1 MSLLTDK
8 THDIFLYNLTLQRAS
23 NIQNTIHGNFSGS
36 KQQEIIVSRGKCLD
50 VFKPD
55 PVTGKVHVLLSQEMF
70 GIVRSLKAFRLTGS
84 RKDFIVVG
92 SDSGRIAILTYNPVK
107 NQLERVH
114 METFGKSGCRRII
127 PGQYCAVDPKGRAV
141 MLAATEKQKLV
152 YILNRD
158 ASAKITISS
167 PLEAHKAHTLVFDI
181 CGLDV
186 GFENPVFACLELDYE
201 DADADETGE
210 AAQEAQQC
218 LTYYELDLGL
228 NHVSRRWATDTHR
241 TACCLA
247 ALYGGKD
254 GPSGVLVGGE
264 DYIEYL
270 HEGLASSSNNQDE
283 DGSDKIVC
291 AIPRRTLHPPNKGI
305 LITQMTV
312 HKQKKSKFFALAQ
325 SELGDVYKVSIRLH
339 PNDSTKV
346 VGMTIS
352 LLDTLPVANALNI
365 SKRGVLFIPAE
376 FGDHVLYQF
385 ESIDVEDGV
394 ATCTS
399 EDTVKS
405 YIEFL
410 KKALVSNDI
419 KNDDPT
425 NNNDLSALTITNNP
439 NKTHITMQQYLSS
452 PENAHATAP
461 KFTPTILQNLRQIHT
476 VENLAPTTGVLV
488 GELAGNEVSP
498 QIYTLNGRGSRSSL
512 RILRHGA
519 AVTELAVS
527 DLPGVPGAVYTI
539 RDNSKDS
546 EGKSTKSKFD
556 KFIIV
561 SFADA
566 TIVLSV
572 GETVEEVG
580 KESGFLTQA
589 PTLACAALTHDCG
602 IVQVHPT
609 AVRIIKSGK
618 PPVEWKCPG
627 LRGIKCA
634 SANESQVVIALDG
647 GNLIYFEIDLVSG
660 AFEEKKTI
668 DFGTGND
675 VSCLDVGEVKVGRSR
690 SMFAAV
696 GFRDKIVRIISL
708 EPGKSLLQ
716 ERSFTTLN
724 ARPHTVAL
732 QHMPTSVNDGKGGL
746 EDIILTV
753 GLDDGSSIRTGVDP
767 ITGAISASP
776 TGRFL
781 GARPVSVSRINIDS
795 SPATLLL
802 SSRPWI
808 SRPDPK
814 SGKHVMAPLSYA
826 PLDHGCAFTSEAIAE
841 GIVATSGTTLRILAV
856 EAEGAG
862 LGVSEDE
869 AFNSNRVELRYTPR
883 QMCLLA
889 AGGGVSQEA
898 RKLVLVT
905 VESDINDYGMV
916 EKERMGFDKDGNGK
930 GGKDKKKE
938 GGEDGDG
945 MDIDSDEEDVTKKE
959 DETKNDSDKE
969 DSDEDDDDNK
979 ESRKTS
985 IRGPIPPKPG
995 HWGSCIRLVDPSDG
1009 CSTLDCIETNPNEA
1023 ALCCASVRF
1032 HSRGG
1037 EALLAV
1043 GSVTDLTLHPL
1054 RHTTSHISLY
1064 RVMNGERLQL
1074 LHRTQVDDGPVLAL
1088 THFQGRLMVG
1098 IGQTLKLYEM
1108 GKRQLLKKSELRG
1121 LPTMIKTLQ
1130 GAGDR
1135 AYVGDMMQSMHFV
1148 KYDSATSKLIL
1159 VASDRVPRPI
1169 TCQEL
1174 LDMNT
1179 VAVGDKFG
1187 NISILRLPRGA
1198 DAGAVDI
1205 SGNRALWD
1213 SSRDDA
1219 TPRLET
1225 LCNYHVGEVVTGM
1238 TRASL
1243 VAGGSESLIYVT
1255 VTGRI
1260 GALVPFTSRE
1270 TVDFYTQLEICMR
1283 TDAPRP
1289 TGREP
1294 QAYRSYYAPIK
1305 HVIDGGLCE
1314 MYGKLRY
1321 EDQKKI
1327 ADQLEREVT
1336 EVTKKLVD
1344 TRNALL

>member
-1 MSLLTDK
+1 MTNQNGASARASADLKLLD
-8 THDIFLYNLTLQRAS
+8 LTLKHA
-23 NIQNTIHGNFSGS
+23 GA
-36 KQQEIIVSRGKCLD
+36 IVTSSVGEFTAPAQL
-50 VFKPD
+50 
-55 PVTGKVHVLLSQEMF
+55 E
-70 GIVRSLKAFRLTGS
+70 
-84 RKDFIVVG
+84 IVVLRAGGTVEVHRIIESSSVSEDEDEEEEEETRIWMKLITRVETRSVLRSMAVVRLSGEKRDLVVLG
-92 SDSGRIAILTYNPVK
+92 SDSGCLSVIDLKDGKA
-107 NQLERVH
+107 
-114 METFGKSGCRRII
+114 ETLHCPAFGKTGCRRGT
-127 PGQYCAVDPKGRAV
+127 PGQYLAADPKGRAV
-141 MLAATEKQKLV
+141 MISAIEKRKLV
-152 YILNRD
+152 YVLNRD
-158 ASAKITISS
+158 SAGRPTIAS
-167 PLEAHKAHTLVFDI
+167 PLEAHRSRTIV
-181 CGLDV
+181 LDTV
-186 GFENPVFACLELDYE
+186 GVDNGYDNPIFASLEYQYLE
-201 DADADETGE
+201 DDDGVSSDGDLTER
-210 AAQEAQQC
+210 QQFPEKQ
-218 LTYYELDLGL
+218 LAYYELDLGL
-228 NHVSRRWATDTHR
+228 NHVSRRWATAVHR

-247 ALYGGKD
+247 ALHGGAE

-264 DYIEYL
+264 DWIEYL
-270 HEGLASSSNNQDE
+270 HEGLSTSGKDVS
-283 DGSDKIVC
+283 KIIC
-291 AIPRRTLHPPNKGI
+291 AVPRRSLHPKEKGL
-305 LITQMTV
+305 LITKITV

-325 SELGDVYKVSIRLH
+325 SEMGDVYKVSIRLH
-339 PNDSTKV
+339 PNDKTRV

-352 LLDTLPVANALNI
+352 VLDTLPVANALNI
-365 SKRGVLFIPAE
+365 NKRGMLFIPAE

-385 ESIDVEDGV
+385 ENIDIEGV
-394 ATCTS
+394 TATCTS
-399 EDTVKS
+399 EESISAFSVQKDYFDKTVN
-405 YIEFL
+405 
-410 KKALVSNDI
+410 ASNV
-419 KNDDPT
+419 
-425 NNNDLSALTITNNP
+425 A
-439 NKTHITMQQYLSS
+439 
-452 PENAHATAP
+452 AT
-461 KFTPTILQNLRQIHT
+461 FTPSTLKNLRR
-476 VENLAPTTGVLV
+476 VYNMESLAPTTGILV

-498 QIYTLNGRGSRSSL
+498 QIYTLNGRGPRSSM

-539 RDNSKDS
+539 RDNSKES
-546 EGKSTKSKFD
+546 IENKHKFD

-566 TIVLSV
+566 TLVLSV

-589 PTLACAALTHDCG
+589 PTLACAALADDCG
-602 IVQVHPT
+602 IVQVHPSG
-609 AVRIIKSGK
+609 VRLVSKG
-618 PPVEWKCPG
+618 PPKEWPCPG
-627 LRGIKCA
+627 LRRIKCA

-647 GNLIYFEIDLVSG
+647 GELIYFEIDPVSG
-660 AFEEKKTI
+660 NLTEKKTQ
-668 DFGTGND
+668 DMGND
-675 VSCLDVGEVKVGRSR
+675 VSCLDVGTVQHGRSR

-696 GFRDKIVRIISL
+696 GFRDSIVRIVSL
-708 EPGKSLLQ
+708 EPGKLLQ
-716 ERSFTTLN
+716 ERSFTTLR
-724 ARPHTVAL
+724 ARPHSVAL
-732 QHMPTSVNDGKGGL
+732 QYMPTSVGGL

-753 GLDDGSSIRTGVDP
+753 GLDDGSSLRTGVDP
-767 ITGAISASP
+767 VTGSISSSP

-781 GARPVSVSRINIDS
+781 GARPVSVSRIMVDS
-795 SPATLLL
+795 SAATLLL

-826 PLDHGCAFTSEAIAE
+826 PLDHGCAFTSEAIKE
-841 GIVATSGTTLRILAV
+841 GIVATSGTTLRILSV

-862 LGVSEDE
+862 LGSEDE
-869 AFNSNRVELRYTPR
+869 SFNSNKVDLRYTPR

-889 AGGGVSQEA
+889 AGGGVSNEA
-898 RKLVLVT
+898 RKLVLVI
-905 VESDINDYGMV
+905 VESDYNDYGM
-916 EKERMGFDKDGNGK
+916 EKKNAMGFDPTGTGK
-930 GGKDKKKE
+930 SETSEKKKE
-938 GGEDGDG
+938 EEGDG
-945 MDIDSDEEDVTKKE
+945 MDIDSDEEEGNKK
-959 DETKNDSDKE
+959 DEQESDKE
-969 DSDEDDDDNK
+969 EDDDEK
-979 ESRKTS
+979 HSRTTP
-985 IRGPIPPKPG
+985 IRGPIPTSPG
-995 HWGSCIRLVDPSDG
+995 HWGSCIRLVDPSVG
-1009 CSTLDCIETNPNEA
+1009 CSTLDCLEMGSNEA

-1043 GSVTDLTLHPL
+1043 GTVTGMKMHPL
-1054 RHTTSHISLY
+1054 KHSTSHIILY
-1064 RVMNGERLQL
+1064 RVVNGEKLQL

-1098 IGQTLKLYEM
+1098 IGQTLRLYEM
-1108 GKRQLLKKSELRG
+1108 GKRQLLRKCELRG

-1135 AYVGDMMQSMHFV
+1135 AYVGDMMQSMQFV
-1148 KYDSATSKLIL
+1148 RYDSTTNKLIL

-1205 SGNRALWD
+1205 SGTRALWD

-1219 TPRLET
+1219 TPRLDT

-1255 VTGRI
+1255 ITGRI

-1270 TVDFYTQLEICMR
+1270 TVEFYTQLESCLR
-1283 TDAPRP
+1283 SDAPRP

-1294 QAYRSYYAPIK
+1294 QAYRSYYVPIK

-1314 MYGKLRY
+1314 MYGKLKH
-1321 EDQKKI
+1321 EEQKKI
-1327 ADQLEREVT
+1327 ADQLDRDVA
-1336 EVTKKLVD
+1336 EVTKKLED